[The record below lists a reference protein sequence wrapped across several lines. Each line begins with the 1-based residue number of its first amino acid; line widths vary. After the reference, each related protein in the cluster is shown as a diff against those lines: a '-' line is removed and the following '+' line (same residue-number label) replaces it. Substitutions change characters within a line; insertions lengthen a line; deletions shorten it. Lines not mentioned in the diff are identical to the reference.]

1 MICAI
6 FFGTI
11 FLRFP
16 NGFSDKHI
24 AVSNFSLVNQPNLDK
39 ILKAKVFVYSDGQ
52 LRAAHLILGFNL
64 FSLSFQAS
72 KCVIKAKDPW
82 LHLINV
88 VVPGFLNLGLGSQD
102 VLEVEPLFQYK
113 AEDEATPSQPA
124 TKKEEEE
131 EEEEIEVVEVLDSED
146 DFGVFNRPQ
155 SPKASIGD
163 FSHLPLT

>member
-1 MICAI
+1 M
-6 FFGTI
+6 
-11 FLRFP
+11 
-16 NGFSDKHI
+16 
-24 AVSNFSLVNQPNLDK
+24 
-39 ILKAKVFVYSDGQ
+39 
-52 LRAAHLILGFNL
+52 
-64 FSLSFQAS
+64 
-72 KCVIKAKDPW
+72 
-82 LHLINV
+82 
-88 VVPGFLNLGLGSQD
+88 GSQD

-124 TKKEEEE
+124 TKEEEEEEE